1 MEMTFKL
8 KDGMYVAEVDEA
20 TASELGVLS
29 ERRFILVKT
38 DLGFVLEDVE
48 TAEDMAIIE
57 DIMDEDDEVL
67 RKLAQ

>member
-20 TASELGVLS
+20 TANELGVS
-29 ERRFILVKT
+29 TERRFILVKT
-38 DLGFVLEDVE
+38 DTGFALEDVE
-48 TAEDMAIIE
+48 TAEDMAMIE
-57 DIMDEDDEVL
+57 EIMDEDDEVL